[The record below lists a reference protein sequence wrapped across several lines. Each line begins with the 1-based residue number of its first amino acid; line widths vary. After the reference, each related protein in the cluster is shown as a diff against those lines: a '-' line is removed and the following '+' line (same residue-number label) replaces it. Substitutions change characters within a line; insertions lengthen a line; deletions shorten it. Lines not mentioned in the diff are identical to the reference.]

1 MPYECTKKTGPQ
13 VELRAGQV
21 KLKNPSK
28 YITSGG
34 KRIITLTITAETPV
48 ELAAYLRGLTQN
60 STPAV
65 PPLTPLAEW
74 IEDHPP
80 VHPPEVLPP
89 KPPKAPKPE
98 PRKAPKPEPP
108 KVPKPETPEAPKP
121 EPLKTDGPISEAEA
135 VELRVLCEKFCAVD
149 KEGKKKIQAF
159 LKEHNVQR
167 ITVLPESLIEEFKK
181 VVMIE

>member
-1 MPYECTKKTGPQ
+1 M
-13 VELRAGQV
+13 
-21 KLKNPSK
+21 
-28 YITSGG
+28 
-34 KRIITLTITAETPV
+34 ITLTISAETPD
-48 ELAAYLRGLTQN
+48 ELITYLRGLIPK
-60 STPAV
+60 STPVV

-80 VHPPEVLPP
+80 EVLP
-89 KPPKAPKPE
+89 
-98 PRKAPKPEPP
+98 PEPP

>member
-1 MPYECTKKTGPQ
+1 M
-13 VELRAGQV
+13 
-21 KLKNPSK
+21 
-28 YITSGG
+28 
-34 KRIITLTITAETPV
+34 ITLTISAETPD

-80 VHPPEVLPP
+80 VHPPEVLP
-89 KPPKAPKPE
+89 
-98 PRKAPKPEPP
+98 PEPP

>member
-1 MPYECTKKTGPQ
+1 M
-13 VELRAGQV
+13 
-21 KLKNPSK
+21 
-28 YITSGG
+28 
-34 KRIITLTITAETPV
+34 ITLTITAENPV

-135 VELRVLCEKFCAVD
+135 VELRVLCEKFCAKD
-149 KEGKKKIQAF
+149 KDGKKKIQAF

-181 VVMIE
+181 VVMVE

>member
-1 MPYECTKKTGPQ
+1 M
-13 VELRAGQV
+13 
-21 KLKNPSK
+21 
-28 YITSGG
+28 
-34 KRIITLTITAETPV
+34 ITLTISAETPD
-48 ELAAYLRGLTQN
+48 ELITYLRGLTQS

-89 KPPKAPKPE
+89 EPPKAPKT
-98 PRKAPKPEPP
+98 EPP

-149 KEGKKKIQAF
+149 KEGKKKIRAF

>member
-1 MPYECTKKTGPQ
+1 M
-13 VELRAGQV
+13 
-21 KLKNPSK
+21 
-28 YITSGG
+28 
-34 KRIITLTITAETPV
+34 ITLTITAENPV

-98 PRKAPKPEPP
+98 PP
-108 KVPKPETPEAPKP
+108 KVPKPETPEAPKTDP
-121 EPLKTDGPISEAEA
+121 PKTDGPISEAEA
-135 VELRVLCEKFCAVD
+135 VELRVLCEKFCAKD
-149 KEGKKKIQAF
+149 KDGKKKIQAF

>member
-1 MPYECTKKTGPQ
+1 M
-13 VELRAGQV
+13 
-21 KLKNPSK
+21 
-28 YITSGG
+28 
-34 KRIITLTITAETPV
+34 ITLTISAETPD
-48 ELAAYLRGLTQN
+48 ELITYLRGLIPK
-60 STPAV
+60 STPVV

-74 IEDHPP
+74 IEDQPL
-80 VHPPEVLPP
+80 VHPP
-89 KPPKAPKPE
+89 KAQKPE
-98 PRKAPKPEPP
+98 PRKAPKTEPP

>member
-1 MPYECTKKTGPQ
+1 MPYECAKKTGPQ
-13 VELRAGQV
+13 VKLRAGQV
-21 KLKNPSK
+21 KELNLSK

-34 KRIITLTITAETPV
+34 KTMITLTISAETPD
-48 ELAAYLRGLTQN
+48 ELITYLRGLIPK
-60 STPAV
+60 STPVV

-89 KPPKAPKPE
+89 EPPKVQKPE
-98 PRKAPKPEPP
+98 PRKAPKTEPP
-108 KVPKPETPEAPKP
+108 KVPKPEPPEAPKTNP
-121 EPLKTDGPISEAEA
+121 PKTDGPISEAEA
-135 VELRVLCEKFCAVD
+135 VELRVLCEKFCAKD
-149 KEGKKKIQAF
+149 KDGKKKIQAF